1 MAVPQDFEAYG
12 AAAPKPAR
20 SVNSNVRMMLVAT
33 AVVLTMVAT
42 ISALVGEESSAP
54 VEDIIVSPEHK
65 LERLVTDFAE
75 HSNTMSVSEME
86 DKLESWRNDPN
97 TMLDLPAPAR
107 TQVIPYRCGVSIAL

>member
-1 MAVPQDFEAYG
+1 M
-12 AAAPKPAR
+12 
-20 SVNSNVRMMLVAT
+20 RMMLVAT

-54 VEDIIVSPEHK
+54 VEDIIVSPENK

-107 TQVIPYRCGVSIAL
+107 TQVIP